1 MQVTINLP
9 DKLIDRIQDKS
20 GDLPQKILS
29 ALALSAFKE
38 GSIDIDE
45 LKDMLDLSDKED
57 LKQFFKTHNML
68 YAGGILNL
76 SGSGADIDFADDELG
91 ISDEMDDELVINF
104 DD

>member
-9 DKLIDRIQDKS
+9 DKLIDRMQDKS

-45 LKDMLDLSDKED
+45 LKDMLHLGDDAGLMEF
-57 LKQFFKTHNML
+57 LKKNNML
-68 YAGGILNL
+68 HAGGIINL
-76 SGSGADIDFADDELG
+76 YGSCADIDFANDELG
-91 ISDEMDDELVINF
+91 ISDEMDDELMVNF